1 MSGRLVRVGLGG
13 LIASGKSSLA
23 AALVVS
29 GELQEAIGGAVEHV
43 DADALLRAARSSDA
57 PLRDAIFAVVPDARR
72 ADESLDTNLL
82 AARAFADPSVMARI
96 EELQWPVARQA
107 ISEASRDA
115 QARGVRLL
123 LVEAIALGRSGLA
136 EELDGVL
143 LLQADEGVRR
153 HRFVARGG
161 SVDEFQLRNAAQAG
175 IPAEMAAIRAAPIDG
190 SGPLPETVRAAS
202 LVLRRLCLPGESI
215 DRTHG

>member
-143 LLQADEGVRR
+143 SLQADEGVRR

-175 IPAEMAAIRAAPIDG
+175 IPAEMAGIGATPIDG

-202 LVLRRLCLPGESI
+202 LVLRRLCLQGESI
-215 DRTHG
+215 D

>member
-23 AALVVS
+23 AALVAS

-43 DADALLRAARSSDA
+43 DADALLRAARSNDVA
-57 PLRDAIFAVVPDARR
+57 LRDAILAVVPDARR
-72 ADESLDTNLL
+72 ADGNLDSALL
-82 AARAFADPSVMARI
+82 AARAFADPAAMHRL
-96 EELQWPVARQA
+96 EELQWPVVRQA

-136 EELDGVL
+136 EELDGALFLHV
-143 LLQADEGVRR
+143 DEAVRR
-153 HRFVARGG
+153 DRFASRGG
-161 SVDEFQLRNAAQAG
+161 NEEDFQVRNAAQAG
-175 IPAEMAAIRAAPIDG
+175 IPAEMTGIGAVRIDG
-190 SGPLPETVRAAS
+190 SGPLPETVHAAS
-202 LVLRRLCLPGESI
+202 LVLRRLCLQGEST
-215 DRTHG
+215 D

>member
-23 AALVVS
+23 AALVAS
-29 GELQEAIGGAVEHV
+29 DELQEAIGGAVEHV

-57 PLRDAIFAVVPDARR
+57 PLRDAILAAVPDARH
-72 ADESLDTNLL
+72 ADGSLDTKLL
-82 AARAFADPSVMARI
+82 AARAFADLFVMARI
-96 EELQWPVARQA
+96 EELQWPVVRQA

-136 EELDGVL
+136 EELDGSLFLHV
-143 LLQADEGVRR
+143 DEAVRR
-153 HRFVARGG
+153 DRFASRGG
-161 SVDEFQLRNAAQAG
+161 NEEDFQVRNAAQAG
-175 IPAEMAAIRAAPIDG
+175 IPAEMAGIGAVRIDG
-190 SGPLPETVRAAS
+190 SGPLPETVHAAS
-202 LVLRRLCLPGESI
+202 LVLRRLCLQGES
-215 DRTHG
+215 TN